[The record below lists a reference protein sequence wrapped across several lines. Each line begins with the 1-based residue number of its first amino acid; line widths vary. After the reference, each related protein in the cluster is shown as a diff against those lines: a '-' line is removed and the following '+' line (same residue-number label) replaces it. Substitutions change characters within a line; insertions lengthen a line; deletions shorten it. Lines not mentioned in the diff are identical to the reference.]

1 MKGGGIIQDIPKQT
15 KPTDVSSL
23 SSYPSYSPESE
34 ESMQVVIQ
42 PVIIKVPT
50 PTGKDNSLIFPVPIG
65 VNNSMGNLS
74 NLSQG

>member
-1 MKGGGIIQDIPKQT
+1 MKGGGIVGDIPKQT
-15 KPTDVSSL
+15 KSTDVSSL

-34 ESMQVVIQ
+34 ESMKVLIQ

-50 PTGKDNSLIFPVPIG
+50 PSGKSRSSDFPVSVS
-65 VNNSMGNLS
+65 VNNSMSNLS